1 MGDRTQRRDNTPTT
15 SQTMTT
21 STQASTDSDSRT
33 ESPRILRLRGGH
45 TSSARSVQWAED
57 VVDNEGLGRKSS
69 KVCCIYHKPKAVG
82 ESSDES
88 SSDDSSSSSDSDS
101 DSGADGKKRS
111 GDAKKTPACGH
122 SHRHGRHRR
131 RDQGDKQKRPPSPN
145 AYEKVP
151 KYKPK
156 EDQAPASK
164 A

>member
-15 SQTMTT
+15 SQTTT
-21 STQASTDSDSRT
+21 QNSTDSETRAEPT
-33 ESPRILRLRGGH
+33 RILRLRGGH
-45 TSSARSVQWAED
+45 TSSGRSVQWAED

-69 KVCCIYHKPKAVG
+69 KVCCIYHKPKGVD

-88 SSDDSSSSSDSDS
+88 SSDDSSSSDSDS
-101 DSGADGKKRS
+101 DSGADDKKRS
-111 GDAKKTPACGH
+111 GDGKKAPACGH
-122 SHRHGRHRR
+122 SHGHRHGRSRR
-131 RDQGDKQKRPPSPN
+131 RGQGDKQKRPPSPN

-156 EDQAPASK
+156 EEQAPTSK